1 MGAATAQETL
11 MEFVLTYHQPAEVY
25 EVNADPVRGVPG
37 MQAWRLYMEA
47 MAAAGILGDTKR
59 LDAFNPTSVS
69 VRNGKRQVQ
78 DGPFADT
85 KELLGGYSVIDVE
98 SLDEAMKW
106 AERCPSAAVGAV
118 LVWPVI
124 PMPTPKR

>member
-1 MGAATAQETL
+1 
-11 MEFVLTYHQPAEVY
+11 
-25 EVNADPVRGVPG
+25 

>member
-1 MGAATAQETL
+1 
-11 MEFVLTYHQPAEVY
+11 MEFVLTFHQPAEVY

-37 MQAWRLYMEA
+37 MQAWKLYMEA
-47 MAAAGILGDTKR
+47 MAAAGVLGDAKR

-69 VRNGKRQVQ
+69 VRGGKRQVQ

-85 KELLGGYSVIDVE
+85 KDLLGGYSVIDVE
-98 SLDEAMKW
+98 SLDEALKW

-124 PMPTPKR
+124 KMATPKR